1 VHGLGVNHKQVN
13 HAVVHTVDGIHVAL
27 DGFGMSFW
35 AVDNCATT
43 VASISNATPIGGQMD
58 PDDQALPFG
67 EGLWAVP
74 LAAL

>member
-1 VHGLGVNHKQVN
+1 VHGLGVNHQQAN
-13 HAVVHTVDGIHVAL
+13 HAVAYMVDE
-27 DGFGMSFW
+27 
-35 AVDNCATT
+35 CTTT

-58 PDDQALPFG
+58 PGHQALPFG